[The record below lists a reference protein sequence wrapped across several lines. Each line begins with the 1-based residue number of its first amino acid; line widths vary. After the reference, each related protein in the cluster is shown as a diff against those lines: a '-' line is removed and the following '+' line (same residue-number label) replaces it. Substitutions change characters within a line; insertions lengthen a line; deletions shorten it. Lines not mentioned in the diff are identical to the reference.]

1 MTFLRTSAIVWLL
14 DGEIEPSEAIT
25 GRREVK
31 QRIYLDNGAMTKD
44 GNEDGSTGALGWGAS
59 LREFRAFLGVERGLG
74 PRTVEAYFSDLSQL
88 AAWSVARGLDP
99 ASLDRGAVTAF
110 LVHQQGLGKKP
121 RSLARLSS
129 ALRQFLTFLRMEG
142 GGGAGPE
149 AVVKPPRPPRILPK
163 TLSESQVEAI
173 LAAPDLGDPLGVRDR
188 AWIELLYATGL
199 RVSELASLP
208 ALSVFLDEGFV
219 KVMGKGRKER
229 LVPFGEGA
237 ETWLRSWLALRPG
250 FRPKGVELFLGRR
263 GEALTRQHLWRLIK
277 RYAAKAGVDPDTV
290 SPHVL
295 RHAFATHLLDH
306 GADLRA
312 VQAMLGHA
320 DISTTQIYTHVHQ
333 ARLRALYEKM
343 HPRAGG

>member
-1 MTFLRTSAIVWLL
+1 
-14 DGEIEPSEAIT
+14 
-25 GRREVK
+25 
-31 QRIYLDNGAMTKD
+31 MTKD
-44 GNEDGSTGALGWGAS
+44 PSIGSLGWEAS
-59 LREFRAFLGVERGLG
+59 LKEFRTHLGVERGLG
-74 PRTVEAYFSDLSQL
+74 ARTVEAYLSDLSQM
-88 AAWSVARGLDP
+88 AVWALDRDLP
-99 ASLDRGAVTAF
+99 PSGLDRGQVNAF
-110 LVHQQGLGKKP
+110 LVHQQGLGKRP

-129 ALRQFLTFLRMEG
+129 ALRQFFTFLRMEG
-142 GGGAGPE
+142 GEGVGPE

-163 TLSESQVEAI
+163 TLSETQVEAI

-229 LVPFGEGA
+229 LIPFGEGA

-250 FRPKGVELFLGRR
+250 FRPRGNELFLGRR
-263 GEALTRQHLWRLIK
+263 GEGLSRQHLWRLIK
-277 RYAAKAGVDPDTV
+277 HYASKAGLNPGSV

-343 HPRAGG
+343 HPRAGR